1 MYRKEIDG
9 FIDSHRQEMID
20 DICKLC
26 RINSEKMPYTEGK
39 PYGDG
44 AFDALHAALAMMEDY
59 GFSITNYDN
68 YVGTAD
74 LMIRSASWISWHI
87 WMWFPQERVGP
98 LQSPLSLWKGWKAV
112 WPRYGR

>member
-44 AFDALHAALAMMEDY
+44 AFDALHAALAMMEIMV
-59 GFSITNYDN
+59 FPLPIMIT
-68 YVGTAD
+68 
-74 LMIRSASWISWHI
+74 
-87 WMWFPQERVGP
+87 MWEQ
-98 LQSPLSLWKGWKAV
+98 LI
-112 WPRYGR
+112 